1 MSTIGEAIRKA
12 RKDAKLTQD
21 ELAKKTN
28 LSRSHIGA
36 IETNRYNPSL
46 STLNLIAKAVNVN
59 TSELVSGLLGDPQ
72 KDGHFAHDAYM
83 QQTASKVVWN
93 PSPESFSNPETGR
106 RVEAM
111 NPQQQRI
118 ILASKDLSPEELD
131 RIADLV
137 ETMAKAHR
145 KD

>member
-1 MSTIGEAIRKA
+1 MTLGECLREARLYQDLTQTEVSKKTGINNKTLSNWENDVSKPSPDDLAVLSTIYDVPTDKM
-12 RKDAKLTQD
+12 
-21 ELAKKTN
+21 
-28 LSRSHIGA
+28 IG
-36 IETNRYNPSL
+36 
-46 STLNLIAKAVNVN
+46 
-59 TSELVSGLLGDPQ
+59 GLLGDINNP
-72 KDGHFAHDAYM
+72 KHPWYKRFR
-83 QQTASKVVWN
+83 QQNSAEVAWH
-93 PSPESFSNPETGR
+93 PSPEFFTNPETGR

>member
-1 MSTIGEAIRKA
+1 MSIGQRVKQA
-12 RKDAKLTQD
+12 RKDARMTQA

-28 LSRSHIGA
+28 LSRSYIGD
-36 IETNRYNPSL
+36 IEINRYNPSIN
-46 STLNLIAKAVNVN
+46 TLEAIAKALNV
-59 TSELVSGLLGDPQ
+59 ELPKLIGGLLGDPQ

-93 PSPESFSNPETGR
+93 PSPESFTNPETGR

-137 ETMAKAHR
+137 ETMAKAHK